1 MSQPLA
7 AARRIKENRFFQ
19 NRVEIGPPAIPP
31 VPGAKPAAPKESEK
45 TAEQLAFEQHVEIMA
60 FLKEEGPAADGVR
73 RVLMA
78 VRAKRR
84 ELGNEWDVRGAVATF
99 VQMYQEAVP
108 GADPEYVRGM
118 KLALKVYL
126 GSKEVLA

>member
-7 AARRIKENRFFQ
+7 ANRRIKENRFFQ
-19 NRVEIGPPAIPP
+19 SRVELGPPAGPP
-31 VPGAKPAAPKESEK
+31 LPGAPAPSRGVAVK
-45 TAEQLAFEQHVEIMA
+45 TPAQLAFEQQEEIKG
-60 FLKEEGPAADGVR
+60 FLHEEGPVADGCR

-84 ELGNEWDVRGAVATF
+84 ELGNEWDVRGAVANF
-99 VQMYQEAVP
+99 VQMYQHAVP

-126 GSKEVLA
+126 GSLEVLT